1 MGKKDRARA
10 SNAAC
15 LVDIIESNGRIV
27 ATFDCKACARESDLA
42 SDACWK
48 GVSSAVAHSSSLDS
62 IVLAGHVETEYA
74 GRGLEAM
81 EAMRRVGAAARRFSA
96 RAPPSDSKACSNCGS
111 NPARL
116 FGGCAEGL
124 TGGIRA
130 GHAALA
136 KAELALMGGMPSPS
150 CEGCFRAAEKDLA
163 YLRRE
168 YVAICRGIMRDAY
181 GIVGESA

>member
-96 RAPPSDSKACSNCGS
+96 RAAAVSVEKYGLPVPPAKTTTVPFLSD
-111 NPARL
+111 
-116 FGGCAEGL
+116 EG
-124 TGGIRA
+124 
-130 GHAALA
+130 
-136 KAELALMGGMPSPS
+136 
-150 CEGCFRAAEKDLA
+150 
-163 YLRRE
+163 
-168 YVAICRGIMRDAY
+168 
-181 GIVGESA
+181 